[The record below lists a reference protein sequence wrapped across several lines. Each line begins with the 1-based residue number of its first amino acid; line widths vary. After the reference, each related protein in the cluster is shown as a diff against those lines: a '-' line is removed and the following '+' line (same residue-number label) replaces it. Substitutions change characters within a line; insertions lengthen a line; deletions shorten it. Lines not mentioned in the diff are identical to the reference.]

1 MKDLLSYFNVSPLF
15 NLEFLRNV
23 QAAIQGNQDVQ
34 KNQAIICSSRL
45 LCYSPEKEQ
54 MLLSMLVNK
63 IGDPSN
69 KVASKALHHLS
80 EVAYK
85 HPAMCEVITME
96 TEKLLFRNNIT
107 EHAQHFALC
116 FLSSVAPRG
125 NAAVCTRLVNIC
137 FSFFKVVVQKGAV
150 NSKTMQAI
158 LRCLQRAIVDAETDR
173 VKDNADSE
181 GILSKEIQDTMYR
194 LVHLADI
201 HITLQTL
208 ALLLQVMTV
217 KSGNYDRFYNAL
229 YRKMIDINLTNIGPR
244 AAAQFLH
251 IIHRA
256 VYMDANVPRAQAFV
270 KRLLQVA
277 LYFPTQMTCG
287 CLIVLGKLLK
297 ARPEIGRTIQR
308 PADAPTPEG
317 SPAIGAALEK
327 DDDGAE
333 HYKDVVESA
342 AEGAAKESTVNPV
355 KVSAGAT
362 VSRVIGATTY
372 NPYNRAAAFAGA
384 EYALKAELL
393 QLARH
398 FHPTVQLFAQ
408 SIIESRTITHYG
420 DPLKDFCLTQ
430 FLERFSFRNPKK
442 LDDKKVGAESLAQVV
457 HHKNYKAHGG
467 RGQPVQNLTKSNCSE
482 DERFIFH
489 YLEQK
494 REKRQAIRK
503 AIGKDGIDSDD
514 SDGDVDDDE
523 FEAYL
528 DGLGGKKGDDGED
541 DEEFDFMGD
550 LGDELR
556 DDATKKPAKK
566 GKRKADDDDEEG
578 GGDWDDDGEDD
589 G

>member
-1 MKDLLSYFNVSPLF
+1 
-15 NLEFLRNV
+15 
-23 QAAIQGNQDVQ
+23 
-34 KNQAIICSSRL
+34 
-45 LCYSPEKEQ
+45 

-158 LRCLQRAIVDAETDR
+158 LRCLQRAIVDAHTDR
-173 VKDNADSE
+173 VKDNADSD

-287 CLIVLGKLLK
+287 CLIVLSKLLK
-297 ARPEIGRTIQR
+297 ARPEIGRTIKKPMDSTPKENTVR
-308 PADAPTPEG
+308 NAAIEEDA
-317 SPAIGAALEK
+317 
-327 DDDGAE
+327 DDDGEE
-333 HYKDVVESA
+333 HYRDVDEVEKD
-342 AEGAAKESTVNPV
+342 GQKTKTTSTSVSSSWHHA
-355 KVSAGAT
+355 KVSAAPT
-362 VSRVIGATTY
+362 VSRVTQIGTTTY

-384 EYALKAELL
+384 EYAMKAELL

-398 FHPTVQLFAQ
+398 FHPTVQVFAQ
-408 SIIESRTITHYG
+408 SIIDSRTITHYG

-442 LDDKKVGAESLAQVV
+442 LDDKKVGAEALAQVV

-482 DERFIFH
+482 DERFIFQ

-503 AIGKDGIDSDD
+503 AIGKDKKDSDD

-528 DGLGGKKGDDGED
+528 DGLGGKKGEDGEN

-550 LGDELR
+550 LGDDLK
-556 DDATKKPAKK
+556 DDADKKSTKK
-566 GKRKADDDDEEG
+566 GKRKVDDDEEDG
-578 GGDWDDDGEDD
+578 GGDWDDDGGDGEDD

>member
-1 MKDLLSYFNVSPLF
+1 
-15 NLEFLRNV
+15 
-23 QAAIQGNQDVQ
+23 
-34 KNQAIICSSRL
+34 
-45 LCYSPEKEQ
+45 
-54 MLLSMLVNK
+54 MLVNK

-158 LRCLQRAIVDAETDR
+158 LRCLQRAIVDANTDR
-173 VKDNADSE
+173 VKDNGDAD

-229 YRKMIDINLTNIGPR
+229 YRKMIDINLINIGPR

-256 VYMDANVPRAQAFV
+256 IYMDANVPRAQAFV
-270 KRLLQVA
+270 KRLLQVS

-287 CLIVLGKLLK
+287 CLVVISKLLK
-297 ARPEIGRTIQR
+297 ARPEIGKTLER
-308 PADAPTPEG
+308 PLTEVPVEVV
-317 SPAIGAALEK
+317 AALEE
-327 DDDGAE
+327 DDDGDE
-333 HYKDVVESA
+333 HYVDADEETDGKKTNGDANPAVTTSSWHHAKVN
-342 AEGAAKESTVNPV
+342 GASN
-355 KVSAGAT
+355 G
-362 VSRVIGATTY
+362 SRVTQIATTKY

-384 EYALKAELL
+384 EYSLKAELL

-408 SIIESRTITHYG
+408 NIIDSRAITHYG

-442 LDDKKVGAESLAQVV
+442 LDEKKVGAESLAQVV

-482 DERFIFH
+482 DEQFIFQ

-494 REKRQAIRK
+494 REKRIAIQK
-503 AIGKDGIDSDD
+503 AIGKDGDD

-528 DGLGGKKGDDGED
+528 DGLGGKKGGED

-550 LGDELR
+550 LGEELKEGG
-556 DDATKKPAKK
+556 TKKSSKK
-566 GKRKADDDDEEG
+566 AKRKVDDDEEDG
-578 GGDWDDDGEDD
+578 GGDWDDDGDSGGED

>member
-1 MKDLLSYFNVSPLF
+1 
-15 NLEFLRNV
+15 
-23 QAAIQGNQDVQ
+23 
-34 KNQAIICSSRL
+34 
-45 LCYSPEKEQ
+45 

-158 LRCLQRAIVDAETDR
+158 LRCLQRAIVDANTDR
-173 VKDNADSE
+173 VKDNADSD

-229 YRKMIDINLTNIGPR
+229 YRKMIDLNLTNIGPR

-270 KRLLQVA
+270 KRLLQVS

-287 CLIVLGKLLK
+287 CLIVLSKLLK

-308 PADAPTPEG
+308 PVSAAPAESTL
-317 SPAIGAALEK
+317 SAALED
-327 DDDGAE
+327 DDDGEE
-333 HYKDVVESA
+333 HYQDVVEGTEEANKEKTASTA
-342 AEGAAKESTVNPV
+342 APV
-355 KVSAGAT
+355 SSSWHHSKVSAPPT
-362 VSRVIGATTY
+362 VSKVTQIGTTTY

-398 FHPTVQLFAQ
+398 FHPTVQVFAQ
-408 SIIESRTITHYG
+408 SIIESRSITHYG

-442 LDDKKVGAESLAQVV
+442 LDDKKVGAEALAQVV
-457 HHKNYKAHGG
+457 HHKNYQAHGG

-482 DERFIFH
+482 DERFIFQ

-503 AIGKDGIDSDD
+503 AIGKSGKGSDDD

-528 DGLGGKKGDDGED
+528 DGLGGKKSDNGED
-541 DEEFDFMGD
+541 DEEFDFLGD
-550 LGDELR
+550 LGDELK
-556 DDATKKPAKK
+556 DDGSKKQSKK
-566 GKRKADDDDEEG
+566 GKRKVDDDEEDG
-578 GGDWDDDGEDD
+578 GGDWDDDGEGDD